1 MDGADSVA
9 EIRNSRAVVYFQRNV
24 SFSAPPSPPPTCSNC
39 SEMTDA
45 WRGVVGGC
53 EQQSKE
59 NSYEVLLLL
68 LLLILGL
75 KPRISHHSFSWKLEG
90 SHQIKDFP
98 FSIAHRH
105 GCTRVHTPTHTS
117 TQTLVVAL
125 EKVSVVLCAFSDSH
139 SLQLAMAIKRASQ
152 VALVIKNAGD
162 IRVAGG
168 GHGNPLQY
176 SCLENPMDRGTGY
189 SPYGRKESDT
199 TEAT

>member
-24 SFSAPPSPPPTCSNC
+24 SVSAPPSPPPTCSNC

-59 NSYEVLLLL
+59 NSYKVLLLL
-68 LLLILGL
+68 LLISGL
-75 KPRISHHSFSWKLEG
+75 KPQISHHSFFRKLEC

-98 FSIAHRH
+98 FSIAYRH
-105 GCTRVHTPTHTS
+105 GCTRVHTPTHTN
-117 TQTLVVAL
+117 THTLVVAL

-168 GHGNPLQY
+168 GHGTPL
-176 SCLENPMDRGTGY
+176 
-189 SPYGRKESDT
+189 
-199 TEAT
+199 

>member
-1 MDGADSVA
+1 M
-9 EIRNSRAVVYFQRNV
+9 

-75 KPRISHHSFSWKLEG
+75 KPRISHHSFSWKREG

-152 VALVIKNAGD
+152 VALVIKSPPVDAEDSGDAGS
-162 IRVAGG
+162 IPGSGRSPGE

-176 SCLENPMDRGTGY
+176 FCLENPTDRGAW
-189 SPYGRKESDT
+189 R
-199 TEAT
+199 ATVHEITKSRA